1 MPEIDMD
8 VKLERINLLIT
19 KECNL
24 WCRMCDYRMF
34 RKDSRELTF
43 QQIQTIIG
51 DARDLGVKRLEI
63 TGGEPMIRREVYDM
77 MRNRSTGISGFPTC
91 VI

>member
-1 MPEIDMD
+1 MPGSDMD

-34 RKDSRELTF
+34 REDSRELTF
-43 QQIQTIIG
+43 QQIQSLIG
-51 DARDLGVKRLEI
+51 DARDLGVKQLEI
-63 TGGEPMIRREVYDM
+63 TGGEPMLRSEVYDIASK
-77 MRNRSTGISGFPTC
+77 RI
-91 VI
+91 